1 VSRKRHKRKQ
11 SREKTQRTQLAVIV
25 GVLVLVGVVLILKSQ
40 KSPVDSA
47 NSQGEVNEV
56 SEVNVASPVAAT
68 AAPAQPSPTPTLLP
82 EAQLDQLLAAGKPTL
97 AFFHSNTCVQC
108 VRMTEIVQQVY
119 PDFADAVALVD
130 VNVYDERNRHLPR
143 SKHNAYRSD
152 RAAKPIVGGLSARL
166 CGRHCDQH
174 RPVQRG
180 DDSFDRR
187 LPGWF
192 HQSIA
197 GTLLRAV
204 ADLCHRIG
212 CHLHGVGRGGDAGRG
227 YDWRRLP
234 TLVLRGRR
242 RSKRRAR

>member
-1 VSRKRHKRKQ
+1 MSRKRYKRKQ

-40 KSPVDSA
+40 KSPVGSA

-56 SEVNVASPVAAT
+56 SEVKLASPVAAT

-130 VNVYDERNRHLPR
+130 VNVYDQQNGNL
-143 SKHNAYRSD
+143 
-152 RAAKPIVGGLSARL
+152 L
-166 CGRHCDQH
+166 
-174 RPVQRG
+174 QRG
-180 DDSFDRR
+180 GIRV
-187 LPGWF
+187 
-192 HQSIA
+192 I
-197 GTLLRAV
+197 
-204 ADLCHRIG
+204 
-212 CHLHGVGRGGDAGRG
+212 
-227 YDWRRLP
+227 P
-234 TLVLRGRR
+234 TLIFIDRTGQGVVYTGVMELDALRTELETL
-242 RSKRRAR
+242 AEE